1 MHGFNILMKVMSKYL
16 EALLPCLLAVAIFL
30 FWFFGY
36 PEWLSYHEEMQ
47 LFRWSWDYFISDI
60 AISGGF
66 ADYVSEFIVQF
77 YYLKWLGA
85 LLLALLFMLIQR
97 LTWLLMRDFKVCTAV
112 SAIVS
117 LIVPVILTLLMGDI
131 NVMLSFPVAVAIA
144 FLSAYLMNRI
154 SNDRSNYVWADIVLL
169 PLVFWL
175 AGGGASWIYVAVRF
189 VFELIRR
196 RLYLYVIAP
205 IYLLAVQSVAKN
217 TLMEQWPQKSVYLGV
232 HYYFIPSHYVG
243 SSIGFDSNL
252 SELLTLD
259 QFVREERWA
268 EIIEMA
274 EHHPRHDA
282 FSCNCLNLALSQERL
297 LAERMFEFPQCGEEA
312 LLMKRVRDNMSNM
325 PSMEVFWRLG
335 MVNSCLRYASDIQE
349 SILSTKKSSR
359 LTKRIAECHVINGN
373 YKVARK
379 NLALLKQTL
388 FYKSWA
394 VELEKLMEDEARID
408 SHPVYGKL
416 RRFRFKTDLIFWY
429 PEKEKILGQL
439 FLGCTENK
447 MALDYFLAELLIKG
461 DAKTFMGCIGWA
473 EKLGGYSS
481 MPRGYMD
488 AVRCIQTNGNLTGS
502 PYREYLMKLNRKQ

>member
-1 MHGFNILMKVMSKYL
+1 MVFNILMKVMSKCL
-16 EALLPCLLAVAIFL
+16 ELLLPCLLAVAVFL
-30 FWFFGY
+30 FWLFGY

-66 ADYVSEFIVQF
+66 ADYVSEFLVQF

-85 LLLALLFMLIQR
+85 LLLALLFLLIQR
-97 LTWLLMRDFKVCTAV
+97 LTWLLMKDFRAHTVLCAL
-112 SAIVS
+112 IS
-117 LIVPVILTLLMGDI
+117 LLVPVLLTALMGDI
-131 NVMLSFPVAVAIA
+131 NVMLSFPVAVMIA
-144 FLSAYLMNRI
+144 SFSAYVMNRI
-154 SNDRSNYVWADIVLL
+154 SLARSYYVWADILVL
-169 PLVFWL
+169 PIVFWL
-175 AGGGASWIYVAVRF
+175 AGGGASWLYVAVRF
-189 VFELIRR
+189 IFEFVQRR
-196 RLYLYVIAP
+196 SYLYVVSL
-205 IYLLAVQSVAKN
+205 IYLFALQMVAKN
-217 TLMEQWPQKSVYLGV
+217 TVMRQWPEKSVCLGV

-259 QFVREERWA
+259 CFVREERWSD
-268 EIIEMA
+268 IIAMA
-274 EHHPRHDA
+274 ESHPRGDA

-297 LAERMFEFPQCGEEA
+297 LADRMFEFPQCGEEA

-325 PSMEVFWRLG
+325 PSMEAFWRLG
-335 MVNSCLRYASDIQE
+335 MVNSCLRYASDLQE
-349 SILSTKKSSR
+349 SILSTKKSVR

-388 FYKSWA
+388 FYKHWA
-394 VELEKLMEDEARID
+394 IELEKLIEDETQID

-416 RRFRFKTDLIFWY
+416 RRYRFKSDLIFWY

-439 FLGCTENK
+439 FLGCTDNK

-461 DAKTFMGCIGWA
+461 DTKTFMGCLGWA